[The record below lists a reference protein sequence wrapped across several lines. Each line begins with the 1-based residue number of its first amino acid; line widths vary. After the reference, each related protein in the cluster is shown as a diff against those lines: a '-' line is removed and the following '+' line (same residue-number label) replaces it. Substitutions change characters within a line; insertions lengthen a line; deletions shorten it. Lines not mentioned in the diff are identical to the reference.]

1 MISEP
6 FIRRPKFAMVVSIVI
21 VLAGLISIPILP
33 VAEFPEITPPQVQVS
48 ASYPG
53 ANAETLMDAVAGPIE
68 QRVNGAEGMI
78 YMQSTSANDG
88 SYSLNVTFE
97 YGVDPDQAQVD
108 VQNLVSQVEPLL
120 PEEVTRQGV
129 TVRKQSTDMLMVVN
143 VFSPG
148 GSLSPEFI
156 SNYAS
161 INVADVIARINGVSE
176 ALNMGALD
184 YGMRIWLD
192 PNRMASLGLTTEDV
206 VSAIREQN
214 VEVAAGQ
221 IGGPPTPVGQQF
233 QYTLTAQGRLRED
246 MEFEQIVVRA
256 GGDAQ
261 VVYLR
266 DIARVELGSQSYSW
280 RGELDGNPA
289 AVIAIYKL
297 PDANALAVADDIRTL
312 MERLSTEFPEDLDY
326 AVLYDTTRYVEISID
341 EVVVTLFQA
350 VALVVLVVFVF
361 LGNWRA
367 TLVPTLTIPVALIG
381 TFTFMLAM
389 DMSINTVSLFGLILA
404 IGVVVDD
411 AIVVVENTE
420 RHVGNGMSGRDAAIQ
435 TMKEVSGPVI
445 ATTLVL
451 LAVFVPVTLMPGISG
466 ALYRQFALTISVA
479 VVLSSINALTLSPA
493 LAAILLD
500 RKTEPKGL
508 LGAFS
513 RFLDRSTDRY
523 RNVVGGTVRRLPVTI
538 GAYAVLIGV
547 IAFLVLRLP
556 TGFVP
561 DEDKGAFFVDV
572 QLPDG
577 ASLERTEAAMQKVTA
592 IMRDHPDVAHVVTVY
607 GYSILKG
614 VVSSN
619 SAFSIAVLNDW
630 EERPDR
636 MQHQLAVQRTL
647 QGQLFALPEAMVM
660 AFSSPAI
667 PGVGNVSGLDY
678 RLLDNLGRP
687 ASEIA
692 GVSRSIVAAANE
704 RPEIAQAFTS
714 FRAGIPLIEV
724 DVDRV
729 KAKDQG
735 IPLSNVYGA
744 LQAMLGSLYVNDFN
758 LFGRTFRVMIQADGE
773 FRNEEGDIGRIFV
786 RNSNN
791 EMVPLSTLISTRPAL
806 GAEMLPRYN
815 LAGSVTIN
823 AILAPG
829 YSESDGIQALRDISA
844 ATLPAGYSYEWS
856 GITFQ
861 SLEAGNLAPIIFSL
875 ALVFVYLFLVAQY
888 ESWTIPLAILLS
900 VPLALLGAFAG
911 LTALGIPLNLY
922 AQIGLVLLMGI
933 SAKTAI
939 LIVEFAKE
947 LRETEGKSVIDAA
960 VEAAGLRFR
969 AVLMTAF
976 SFVLGVLPLVLAT
989 GAGAASRVSMGAT
1002 VFFGM
1007 LASAILGTLLVPA
1020 AFAAIQYLRER
1031 VKGRVV

>member
-1 MISEP
+1 M
-6 FIRRPKFAMVVSIVI
+6 
-21 VLAGLISIPILP
+21 
-33 VAEFPEITPPQVQVS
+33 
-48 ASYPG
+48 
-53 ANAETLMDAVAGPIE
+53 
-68 QRVNGAEGMI
+68 
-78 YMQSTSANDG
+78 
-88 SYSLNVTFE
+88 
-97 YGVDPDQAQVD
+97 
-108 VQNLVSQVEPLL
+108 
-120 PEEVTRQGV
+120 TR
-129 TVRKQSTDMLMVVN
+129 
-143 VFSPG
+143 
-148 GSLSPEFI
+148 I
-156 SNYAS
+156 
-161 INVADVIARINGVSE
+161 
-176 ALNMGALD
+176 
-184 YGMRIWLD
+184 
-192 PNRMASLGLTTEDV
+192 
-206 VSAIREQN
+206 
-214 VEVAAGQ
+214 
-221 IGGPPTPVGQQF
+221 IG
-233 QYTLTAQGRLRED
+233 
-246 MEFEQIVVRA
+246 
-256 GGDAQ
+256 
-261 VVYLR
+261 
-266 DIARVELGSQSYSW
+266 
-280 RGELDGNPA
+280 
-289 AVIAIYKL
+289 
-297 PDANALAVADDIRTL
+297 
-312 MERLSTEFPEDLDY
+312 
-326 AVLYDTTRYVEISID
+326 
-341 EVVVTLFQA
+341 
-350 VALVVLVVFVF
+350 
-361 LGNWRA
+361 
-367 TLVPTLTIPVALIG
+367 
-381 TFTFMLAM
+381 
-389 DMSINTVSLFGLILA
+389 
-404 IGVVVDD
+404 
-411 AIVVVENTE
+411 
-420 RHVGNGMSGRDAAIQ
+420 
-435 TMKEVSGPVI
+435 
-445 ATTLVL
+445 
-451 LAVFVPVTLMPGISG
+451 
-466 ALYRQFALTISVA
+466 
-479 VVLSSINALTLSPA
+479 
-493 LAAILLD
+493 
-500 RKTEPKGL
+500 
-508 LGAFS
+508 
-513 RFLDRSTDRY
+513 
-523 RNVVGGTVRRLPVTI
+523 
-538 GAYAVLIGV
+538 
-547 IAFLVLRLP
+547 
-556 TGFVP
+556 
-561 DEDKGAFFVDV
+561 
-572 QLPDG
+572 
-577 ASLERTEAAMQKVTA
+577 
-592 IMRDHPDVAHVVTVY
+592 DHPDVAHVVTVY
-607 GYSILKG
+607 GFSILKG

-636 MQHQLAVQRTL
+636 MQHQLAVQRRL

-692 GVSRSIVAAANE
+692 SVSRSIVAAANE

-724 DVDRV
+724 EVDRV

-735 IPLSNVYGA
+735 IPLSSVYGA

-773 FRNEEGDIGRIFV
+773 FRNDEGDIGRIFV

-829 YSESDGIQALRDISA
+829 YSESDGIQALRNISA
-844 ATLPAGYSYEWS
+844 TTLPAGYSYEWS

-900 VPLALLGAFAG
+900 VPLALLGALGG

-947 LRETEGKSVIDAA
+947 LRETEGKSVIEAA